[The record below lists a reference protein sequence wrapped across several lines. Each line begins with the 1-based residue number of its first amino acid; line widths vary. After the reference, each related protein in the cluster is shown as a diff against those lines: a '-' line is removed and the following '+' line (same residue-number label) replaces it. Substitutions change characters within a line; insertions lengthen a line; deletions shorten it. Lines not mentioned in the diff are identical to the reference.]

1 MKCPNC
7 NQENEE
13 SAMYCRHCGSPMH
26 PTDSKESIISSQL
39 LLIWIIAKA
48 VLVILYKFMDEMD
61 GDSVDFIYTGI
72 EIISDLSNLLPAFAI
87 MNKTLRKIG
96 IFIMSLIV
104 IWWIIQDI
112 MWVIESCMANSHI

>member
-1 MKCPNC
+1 
-7 NQENEE
+7 
-13 SAMYCRHCGSPMH
+13 MH

-72 EIISDLSNLLPAFAI
+72 EIIGDLSNLLPAFAI

-112 MWVIESCMANSHI
+112 MWVIE

>member
-1 MKCPNC
+1 
-7 NQENEE
+7 
-13 SAMYCRHCGSPMH
+13 
-26 PTDSKESIISSQL
+26 
-39 LLIWIIAKA
+39 
-48 VLVILYKFMDEMD
+48 MDEMD

-87 MNKTLRKIG
+87 MNKKLRKIG

-112 MWVIESCMANSHI
+112 MWVIE

>member
-7 NQENEE
+7 NQENEKI
-13 SAMYCRHCGSPMH
+13 AMYCRHCGSPMH
-26 PTDSKESIISSQL
+26 QTDSKESIISSQL

-72 EIISDLSNLLPAFAI
+72 EIIGDLSNLLPAFAI
-87 MNKTLRKIG
+87 MNKKLRKIG

-112 MWVIESCMANSHI
+112 MWVIE

>member
-61 GDSVDFIYTGI
+61 GDSMDFIYTGI
-72 EIISDLSNLLPAFAI
+72 EIIGDLSNLLPAFAI
-87 MNKTLRKIG
+87 MNKKLRKTG

-112 MWVIESCMANSHI
+112 MWVIE

>member
-13 SAMYCRHCGSPMH
+13 RAMYCRHCGSPMH
-26 PTDSKESIISSQL
+26 QTDSKGSIISSQL

-72 EIISDLSNLLPAFAI
+72 EIIGDLSNLLPAFAI
-87 MNKTLRKIG
+87 MNKKLRKIG

-112 MWVIESCMANSHI
+112 MWVIE